1 MALERY
7 AAKRDFK
14 RTPEPRGRV
23 VKSKGLLFVIQKHAA
38 RRLHYDLRLE
48 LNGVLKSWAVT
59 RGPSLVPGDRRL
71 AVEVED
77 HPLDYATFEGTIP
90 IGEYGGGRVIVWDRG
105 RWRPV
110 GDPDAALRKGH
121 LTFEL
126 EGKKVSGQFHLVRME
141 RKVGKRRNNWL
152 LLKSKDEHAR
162 SAEDPDILVER
173 PESVKS
179 GRTIEEIEE
188 PEEASSKPTPKAGR
202 KRTKRGEAKAA
213 SAARKA
219 GAASPK
225 GTKGRADDEPA
236 KAHVQPDL
244 LPRVKRGPLPSF
256 VPMEAATPSADAPS
270 GREWIHEIKLDGYR
284 LEARIDHG
292 RVKLLTRSGLDWTGK
307 FKTIAKAFSGLPV
320 DQALIDG
327 EVVAET
333 GEGFSSFSELQA
345 DLKEGR
351 ENRLVFYAFDLLH
364 LDGYDLTRTPLSER
378 KRALASVLPA
388 DPTGFIRLSEH
399 FETDGQAL
407 KRHACRIGFEG
418 IISKR
423 ASAPYVSGR
432 SRDWLKIKCSNR
444 QELIVVGY
452 VPSTTARR
460 AVGSLALGVF
470 ESDALLYVG
479 KVGSGFSTKVS
490 EDLWEQLE
498 PLRRTDAPATIP
510 AESDTRNVRWVE
522 PRLVA
527 EVEFREW
534 TNSGHVRHA
543 VFHGLRL
550 DKDPRDVTREPSVKA
565 KSSGAKPERRP
576 HRATPALKLTHP
588 DRVYWS
594 DAGISKQGLAD
605 YYAEVWEWIA
615 PHITD
620 RPLALVRCP
629 GGVGADCFFQKHAW
643 SGIDAALIH
652 ATQIGEEQVLSIS
665 ALSGALALVQA
676 GVIEIHPWGSRI
688 DDPERPDRLIF
699 DLDPGEGVPWPEV
712 ERTALELRD
721 RLSATGLRS
730 FAKTTGGK
738 GLHVVAPIAPA
749 ADWDMA
755 KVFAQRIAV
764 QMAKEQPNRFVAKMT
779 KSIRGGKIFVDYLR
793 NGRGA
798 TAIAAYS
805 PRARPGAP
813 VSTPLAWDELGTGI
827 SPAHFTITNLRRR
840 LLSLDVDPWAG
851 MEKLK
856 QRLPA

>member
-23 VKSKGLLFVIQKHAA
+23 AKKKGRLFVIQKHAA

-48 LNGVLKSWAVT
+48 LNGVLKSWAIT

-77 HPLDYATFEGTIP
+77 HPIDYATFEGTIP
-90 IGEYGGGRVIVWDRG
+90 KGEYGAGRVIVWDRG
-105 RWRPV
+105 AWQPV
-110 GDPDAALRKGH
+110 GDPEAGLRKGH

-126 EGKKVSGQFHLVRME
+126 SGQKMSGQFHLVRME
-141 RKVGKRRNNWL
+141 RKAGERRNNWL

-173 PESVKS
+173 PQSVKS
-179 GRTIEEIEE
+179 GKTIEDIEE
-188 PEEASSKPTPKAGR
+188 PEQSAKPDAK
-202 KRTKRGEAKAA
+202 TK
-213 SAARKA
+213 
-219 GAASPK
+219 
-225 GTKGRADDEPA
+225 PA
-236 KAHVQPDL
+236 KARADQESSEARVQPDR

-256 VPMEAATPSADAPS
+256 VGMEAASPSSDPPS
-270 GREWIHEIKLDGYR
+270 GKDWIHEIKLDGYR

-307 FKTIAKAFSGLPV
+307 FKTLAKAFSALTV

-364 LDGYDLTRTPLSER
+364 LDGYDLTRAPLRER
-378 KRALASVLPA
+378 KRALASVLPT
-388 DPTGFIRLSEH
+388 DRTGFIRVSEH
-399 FETDGQAL
+399 FDTDGEAL

-432 SRDWLKIKCSNR
+432 SKDWLKIKCSNR

-452 VPSTTARR
+452 APSTTARR

-470 ESDALLYVG
+470 ENGELLYVG
-479 KVGSGFSTKVS
+479 KVGSGFSTKAS
-490 EDLWEQLE
+490 EDLWTQLE
-498 PLRRTDAPATIP
+498 PLRRTDSPARIP
-510 AESDTRNVRWVE
+510 ADSDTRNVRWVE

-550 DKDPRDVTREPSVKA
+550 DKDPRDVTREPAVKA
-565 KSSGAKPERRP
+565 KSSKAKPDRKA
-576 HRATPALKLTHP
+576 RAVTPALKLTHP

-615 PHITD
+615 PHVVD

-629 GGVGADCFFQKHAW
+629 GGVNADCFFQKHAW
-643 SGIDAALIH
+643 SGLDAALIH
-652 ATQIGEEQVLSIS
+652 ATQIGDEQVLSIS
-665 ALSGALALVQA
+665 SLDGALALVQA

-688 DDPERPDRLIF
+688 DDPEHPDRLIF
-699 DLDPGEGVPWPEV
+699 DLDPGEGVPWSEV
-712 ERTALELRD
+712 EKTALELRD
-721 RLSATGLRS
+721 HLSAARLRS

-738 GLHVVAPIAPA
+738 GLHVVVPITPKT
-749 ADWDMA
+749 DWDTA
-755 KVFAQRIAV
+755 KAFTQRIAV
-764 QMAKEQPNRFVAKMT
+764 QMAKEQPGRFVAKMT

-805 PRARPGAP
+805 PRARAGAP
-813 VSTPLAWDELGTGI
+813 VSTPLAWEELGAGI
-827 SPAHFTITNLRRR
+827 SPAHFTVTNLRRR
-840 LLSLDVDPWAG
+840 LLSLDADPWAA
-851 MEKLK
+851 MAKLK
-856 QRLPA
+856 QQLP

>member
-1 MALERY
+1 MALDRY

-23 VKSKGLLFVIQKHAA
+23 VKKEGRLFVIQKHAA

-77 HPLDYATFEGTIP
+77 HPIEYATFEGTIP
-90 IGEYGGGRVIVWDRG
+90 KGEYGGGRVIVWDRG
-105 RWRPV
+105 TWRPV
-110 GDPDAALRKGH
+110 GDPEAGLRKGH

-126 EGKKVSGQFHLVRME
+126 SGKKVSGQFHLVRME
-141 RKVGKRRNNWL
+141 RKGGERRNNWL

-162 SAEDPDILVER
+162 NAGEPDILVER

-179 GRTIEEIEE
+179 GKTIEEIEE
-188 PEEASSKPTPKAGR
+188 PEEAAKPAAK
-202 KRTKRGEAKAA
+202 TK
-213 SAARKA
+213 
-219 GAASPK
+219 
-225 GTKGRADDEPA
+225 PA
-236 KAHVQPDL
+236 KARAGHGSANARVTPDR
-244 LPRVKRGPLPSF
+244 LPRAKRGPLPSF
-256 VPMEAATPSADAPS
+256 IDMEAATASSDPPS
-270 GREWIHEIKLDGYR
+270 GKDWLHEIKLDGYR

-307 FKTIAKAFSGLPV
+307 FKTLAKAFSALPV
-320 DQALIDG
+320 NQAMIDG

-333 GEGFSSFSELQA
+333 GEGFSSFSELQS

-364 LDGYDLTRTPLSER
+364 LDGYDLMRTPLIER
-378 KRALASVLPA
+378 KRTLASVLPS

-399 FETDGQAL
+399 FETDGEAL
-407 KRHACRIGFEG
+407 KKHACRIGFEG

-423 ASAPYVSGR
+423 ANAPYVSGR
-432 SRDWLKIKCSNR
+432 SKDWLKIKCSNR

-470 ESDALLYVG
+470 ENDELSYVG
-479 KVGSGFSTKVS
+479 KVGSGFSTKAS
-490 EDLWEQLE
+490 EDLWSQLE
-498 PLRRTDAPATIP
+498 PLRKTDSPARIP
-510 AESDTRNVRWVE
+510 AGSDTRNVRWVE

-550 DKDPRDVTREPSVKA
+550 DKDPRDVTREPGVKA
-565 KSSGAKPERRP
+565 TSSSKAEAERRSYAAKP
-576 HRATPALKLTHP
+576 AMKLTHP

-605 YYAEVWEWIA
+605 YYTEVWEWIA
-615 PHITD
+615 PHIVN

-629 GGVGADCFFQKHAW
+629 GGVNADCFFQKHAW
-643 SGIDAALIH
+643 SGLDSTLIH
-652 ATQIGEEQVLSIS
+652 ATQIGDEQVLSIS
-665 ALSGALALVQA
+665 SLEGALALVQA
-676 GVIEIHPWGSRI
+676 GVIEIHPWGSRL

-699 DLDPGEGVPWPEV
+699 DLDPGEGVPWSEV

-721 RLSATGLRS
+721 HLSAAGLQS

-738 GLHVVAPIAPA
+738 GLHVVFPITPK
-749 ADWDMA
+749 ADWDTA
-755 KVFAQRIAV
+755 KAFTQRIAV
-764 QMAKEQPNRFVAKMT
+764 RMAKEQPHRFVAKMT

-805 PRARPGAP
+805 PRARAGAP

-827 SPAHFTITNLRRR
+827 SPSHFTITNLRRR
-840 LLSLDVDPWAG
+840 LLSLDADPWGA
-851 MEKLK
+851 MAKLK
-856 QRLPA
+856 QQLP